1 MQLSTLKN
9 ALFKVS
15 QFLLKRESSELRS
28 LRFPRS
34 TLRYPHSPFPREKAR
49 PRFLSKRNNETSA
62 RRKMETAIVRN
73 RCDQYPPAAYTLA
86 LLGMKINSPRGL
98 FRFHSVLLI
107 VLRASDILSAQPRPR
122 DRSLNRL
129 DAIFIVHYSA
139 TESSRDNI
147 KAVIFRI
154 RLLFLLYIYK
164 YIIYIYTCICIR
176 GNEATILF
184 SRDQGVLGCCWRKT
198 VRKVR
203 ASTVPY

>member
-1 MQLSTLKN
+1 
-9 ALFKVS
+9 
-15 QFLLKRESSELRS
+15 
-28 LRFPRS
+28 
-34 TLRYPHSPFPREKAR
+34 
-49 PRFLSKRNNETSA
+49 
-62 RRKMETAIVRN
+62 METAIVRN